1 MFLGMYRFDGDPA
14 QLTAAYDRLIA
25 GFPPGMIELQLCVV
39 RTEGITVLDT
49 CPSAE
54 VFAEFSTSD
63 GFAGALAA
71 AGLPMPTIE
80 PIGDVHHA
88 ITPT

>member
-63 GFAGALAA
+63 GFAAALAA